1 MIHAPFS
8 NHTIKVKSELFG
20 REGLLKKLVNAV
32 DIYHYNVNI
41 VGCRRFGKTCV
52 LEVLNSVIRESPD
65 SRSYPI
71 YIDAKSWNIG
81 QNSNGKI
88 GTANVYKYLLAI
100 LLESLTKDGVLKEEV
115 KDRDCAYVPIKNRH
129 LFYQSLGRDCDSS
142 IADSFADAVRFFSCK
157 MGKTI
162 AFLFDEYEF
171 LMTKAFGESTGF
183 QTLRKLSAE
192 DIDGF
197 RPCSFLVAGAVTW
210 EHLCSSIGSKELNTI
225 GAHIH
230 YVKPLK
236 RDAFEQYWQ
245 AECEKIDEEDL
256 RKRMLDKC
264 DFVYRQSGGVVFH
277 ANDIGGC
284 MLVNDGEYPDN
295 YRAVLEEVFESL
307 NFRQKETLLSVA
319 IAPDTVQ
326 GGGDLVYLRS
336 MGLVSPDALAVTIKL
351 LNDWI
356 LSDSRYNPRERGS
369 YLEVVADEIN
379 DLIAT
384 INNTIYNKGYT
395 YMFTPQNEDAELI
408 KYTRKASADKASF
421 GKFIDAVWKTHYE
434 KTKDEI
440 SGRNKE
446 NLPAAFKRTQFTDIV
461 GTLRHTYSGHLY
473 GPKFIMPEGRLT
485 KEDALYAL
493 VGSKN
498 EPFGEQEFLTL
509 QKAVLDMYKTEL
521 MGILD
526 EVKTWE
532 DAEE

>member
-1 MIHAPFS
+1 M
-8 NHTIKVKSELFG
+8 
-20 REGLLKKLVNAV
+20 KKLVNAV
-32 DIYHYNVNI
+32 DRYHYNVNV

-52 LEVLNSVIRESPD
+52 LEVLNSVIRENPN

-71 YIDAKSWNIG
+71 YVDAKSWNIG
-81 QNSNGKI
+81 RNPNEKI

-100 LLESLTKDGVLKEEV
+100 LLESLTNDGVLKVEE
-115 KDRDCAYVPIKNRH
+115 KNRDVVYSPIQNRH
-129 LFYQSLGRDCDSS
+129 AFYKSLGGDCDSS

-210 EHLCSSIGSKELNTI
+210 EHLCSTIGSKELNTI

-236 RDAFEQYWQ
+236 RDSFEQYWQ
-245 AECEKIDEEDL
+245 AECEKIEEEDL
-256 RKRMLDKC
+256 RKQMLEKC
-264 DFVYRQSGGVVFH
+264 DFVYRLSGGVVFH

-284 MLVNDGEYPDN
+284 MLINDGEFPDN
-295 YRAVLEEVFESL
+295 YKAVPEEVFESL

-319 IAPDTVQ
+319 VAPDSVQ
-326 GGGDLVYLRS
+326 GGGDLIHLRS
-336 MGLVSPDALAVTIKL
+336 MGLVAPDALVVPIKL

-356 LSDSRYNPRERGS
+356 LSDSSYNPGNRGS
-369 YLEVVADEIN
+369 YLEVITDEIN
-379 DLIAT
+379 GLIAA
-384 INNTIYNKGYT
+384 INDTVYNKGYI
-395 YMFTPQNEDAELI
+395 YMFTPQNEDADLI
-408 KYTRKASADKASF
+408 KYIRKACTDKAGF
-421 GKFIDAVWKTHYE
+421 GKFIDSVWKTHYE
-434 KTKDEI
+434 KTKDEK
-440 SGRNKE
+440 SGRTKE
-446 NLPAAFKRTQFTDIV
+446 NLPASYRRTQFTDIV